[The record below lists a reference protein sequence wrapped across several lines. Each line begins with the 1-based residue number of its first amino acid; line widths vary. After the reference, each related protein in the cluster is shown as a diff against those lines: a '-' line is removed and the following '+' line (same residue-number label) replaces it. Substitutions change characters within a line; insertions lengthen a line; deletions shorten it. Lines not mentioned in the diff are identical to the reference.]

1 MVLIVTLLKSSLY
14 LNLLFLCLHITVV
27 TCFYPL
33 LPRIPELSRS
43 FILQSSEKFEF
54 EKFGL
59 TTPDGIEISVLSC
72 KNKNNPPN
80 RKLSPILFLHGS
92 FHSAWCYQ
100 EHFMPYFCNC
110 GYDCFAISLR
120 GTKASAVSTDVKSVK
135 IEEHLR
141 DVSFIL
147 DQIFRKNNQRPIVVA
162 HSFGGLL
169 LMKILEMPEMRDVI
183 SLAIF
188 LCSIPPSGN
197 GAMTKRFLVKS
208 PLLSL
213 KIVWGFVLRGVTT
226 NADLCRELFFDS
238 KLNAD
243 LLTQYMTH
251 FKEDSKV
258 VVDFAALS
266 AVLPSKTSMRADGS
280 AAWLPPAATSTDY
293 GTTISC
299 HNYLLF
305 EITNYYSWR
314 WYQLIITVS

>member
-1 MVLIVTLLKSSLY
+1 
-14 LNLLFLCLHITVV
+14 
-27 TCFYPL
+27 
-33 LPRIPELSRS
+33 
-43 FILQSSEKFEF
+43 
-54 EKFGL
+54 
-59 TTPDGIEISVLSC
+59 
-72 KNKNNPPN
+72 
-80 RKLSPILFLHGS
+80 
-92 FHSAWCYQ
+92 
-100 EHFMPYFCNC
+100 MPYFCNC

-183 SLAIF
+183 SAAIF

-293 GTTISC
+293 VFEPSKDHGRVPARVVIGAGQDRIVDQEGLQETARYLGVQALQLPTLC
-299 HNYLLF
+299 HDIMLVS
-305 EITNYYSWR
+305 EWR
-314 WYQLIITVS
+314 VAADLIAEQLIQISNT